1 MLICENVR
9 PGWASPPKRELAGLP
24 KGLKL
29 RGKNISFVFQTK
41 NMLTHEEVSVMET
54 MNMHQTTQARKMLS
68 AKNAILYVV
77 SFSVAEETLDEGKL
91 SVWGLRGKI
100 TPEEKPYST
109 DYATY

>member
-9 PGWASPPKRELAGLP
+9 LGWASPPKRELAGLP
-24 KGLKL
+24 KGQKL
-29 RGKNISFVFQTK
+29 RGKNISFVFQAK

-54 MNMHQTTQARKMLS
+54 MNMHQTTQARKMLN
-68 AKNAILYVV
+68 AKNAILYVD
-77 SFSVAEETLDEGKL
+77 SFSVAEETLDEEKL